1 MTRSLR
7 ISCGS
12 RLETKPLY
20 VVLVLAC
27 WLGGRS
33 VNAQTNSII
42 GRVVAAADSTPV
54 PFAMLSFPKLKH
66 EQFTDEFGRFILRDL
81 KPGQLNMRVRRIGF
95 VPFEADLPVRDGA
108 TDTVVV
114 YLTQFAIRL
123 AAVTV
128 SEPPLCISPGRPSP
142 DKDSVTTAVYE
153 QLKLNAERA
162 RLLAEQHPYAYQME
176 TKVAVVDVDGTE
188 RVIEVDTST
197 HLSTVTWAYAP
208 GHVLRRRGSGQ
219 RHDHLNIPTL
229 AQFADTTFENHHCFH
244 VTGTTTTS
252 DGLQVQME
260 IVAEE
265 RLRDPDVSGT
275 ILLDARTFAI
285 TKATL
290 RLTKAASLREIA
302 SVEMITYFRDIM
314 PSLPIISAVRGIL
327 TFKSKGKQAA
337 SIETKDVIAF
347 TWLGNQPHTAK
358 P

>member
-1 MTRSLR
+1 MALRTSLQMTRSLR

-128 SEPPLCISPGRPSP
+128 SEPPLAAKTEC
-142 DKDSVTTAVYE
+142 
-153 QLKLNAERA
+153 RA
-162 RLLAEQHPYAYQME
+162 RPP
-176 TKVAVVDVDGTE
+176 T
-188 RVIEVDTST
+188 
-197 HLSTVTWAYAP
+197 
-208 GHVLRRRGSGQ
+208 RRTAS
-219 RHDHLNIPTL
+219 L
-229 AQFADTTFENHHCFH
+229 C
-244 VTGTTTTS
+244 VS
-252 DGLQVQME
+252 DGNQG
-260 IVAEE
+260 
-265 RLRDPDVSGT
+265 RRSGRRW
-275 ILLDARTFAI
+275 DG
-285 TKATL
+285 
-290 RLTKAASLREIA
+290 ASDR
-302 SVEMITYFRDIM
+302 SGHKHS
-314 PSLPIISAVRGIL
+314 P
-327 TFKSKGKQAA
+327 
-337 SIETKDVIAF
+337 
-347 TWLGNQPHTAK
+347 
-358 P
+358 